1 MSRRFSA
8 AVMTLLLFPAAVMA
22 EEGKGMPQLDF
33 ANPLTKAQ
41 VIWGALIFFALYLL
55 LSRWALPQVAS
66 VLEAREAKINADLET
81 ARGAKTRADAA
92 VNELIETTAKA
103 RAEAQAAINAA
114 VERAKQAAAAQAVV
128 ANARLEQ
135 QLQTAEA
142 RINAA
147 RGTAMTALQQVAR
160 ETADTVITRLT
171 GAPADAATL
180 DRAVAA
186 ALAARA
192 AG

>member
-8 AVMTLLLFPAAVMA
+8 AVTAVLLCPFAAMA
-22 EEGKGMPQLDF
+22 AEGKGMPQLDF

-41 VIWGALIFFALYLL
+41 VIWGALIFLALYLL

-66 VLEAREAKINADLET
+66 VLEAREARINADLET

-114 VERAKQAAAAQAVV
+114 VEQAKQAAAAQAVV
-128 ANARLEQ
+128 ANARLER
-135 QLQTAEA
+135 QLQAAEA
-142 RINAA
+142 NIAAA
-147 RGTAMTALQQVAR
+147 RGTAMAALQQVAR
-160 ETADTVITRLT
+160 DTADTVITRLT
-171 GAPADAATL
+171 GVPADAATL